1 MNNFYGIL
9 KVISVSDII
18 FDYYNKCKLYFF
30 ITCTD
35 EDDKRYKSKILIK
48 CDEIIIRTFYSKIKV
63 NDYIYVYG
71 KIVKEAIVYIDS
83 KLIYIL

>member
-35 EDDKRYKSKILIK
+35 EDDKRYKSNILIK
-48 CDEIIIRTFYSKIKV
+48 CDEKIIRTFYSKIKAK
-63 NDYIYVYG
+63 DYIYVYG
-71 KIVKEAIVYIDS
+71 KIVKEEVVYIDP
-83 KLIYIL
+83 KLMYIL

>member
-18 FDYYNKCKLYFF
+18 FDYYNKCKLYFY

-48 CDEIIIRTFYSKIKV
+48 CDEKIVKNCYSKIKS